1 MQSSQQVAISIVN
14 YGDGESLKHLL
25 AEVTSYVAKP
35 NYILVYD
42 SFSSDNNKRLVAELC
57 ESFSSE
63 LNISLF
69 AEGIN
74 PGYGEGHNY
83 NAKYLES
90 IKFDGIFVVVNP
102 DVIFTEHALVDLL
115 SHSKQGVAAMLA
127 AKDEHGQVLYNCL
140 RLQGISQHWE
150 INNDPL
156 SSTDY
161 LAGSFFG
168 VHINDYLHVG
178 GFQDHYFLYWEEV
191 DLSLRLKAAG
201 VNLVCSSGDFIV
213 RASNSL
219 GTKINAIYYL
229 IRNVFLFVNDGENR
243 SRSGLYGFVFKNF
256 LRYSF
261 WSLRYRKTTPIISF
275 CKGLYDGLRGVHGVR
290 C

>member
-25 AEVTSYVAKP
+25 AEVSKYATKP
-35 NYILVYD
+35 DYLLVYD
-42 SFSSDNNKRLVAELC
+42 SFSSDQNKHLVAELC
-57 ESFSSE
+57 DDFSDA

-69 AEGIN
+69 AEGVN
-74 PGYGEGHNY
+74 PGYGGGHNH
-83 NAKYLES
+83 NARYLES
-90 IKFDGIFVVVNP
+90 IKFEGIFVVVNP
-102 DVIFTEHALVDLL
+102 DVIFTEHALADLL

-127 AKDEHGQVLYNCL
+127 AKDEHGQVLYNYL
-140 RLQGISQHWE
+140 RLNGISQYWE
-150 INNDPL
+150 INDNPL
-156 SSTDY
+156 STTDY

-168 VHINDYLHVG
+168 VHIDDYLQVG

-191 DLSLRLKAAG
+191 DLSLRLKANG
-201 VNLVCSSGDFIV
+201 VNLVCSSGDYIV

-219 GTKINAIYYL
+219 ATKINAIYYL

-243 SRSGLYGFVFKNF
+243 SRTGLYGFVFKNF
-256 LRYSF
+256 LRYTF

-275 CKGLYDGLRGVHGVR
+275 FKGLSDGVR
-290 C
+290 GIDGVRR